1 MKYEPRNLSMEG
13 GGTSRANLGF
23 EDRNKDRKSIGT
35 VILPIPGGIQD
46 QQQVSW
52 GQDTMDAAAPVVV
65 NNTTP
70 PAPAPASDN
79 KMAVAIGS
87 PGVRNNFS
95 TIERYYDRRMV

>member
-1 MKYEPRNLSMEG
+1 
-13 GGTSRANLGF
+13 
-23 EDRNKDRKSIGT
+23 
-35 VILPIPGGIQD
+35 
-46 QQQVSW
+46 
-52 GQDTMDAAAPVVV
+52 MDAAAPVVV

-79 KMAVAIGS
+79 KMAIAIGS